1 MGKFKIKA
9 LIHNSFLKHR
19 YRQDEYKTSATQLV
33 FLDNKQQKKVTLRK
47 PFACLAQSVEHAA
60 VNRSVVGSSPTTGAT
75 LKRKPQKENSKKNKK
90 FLTDE
95 YA

>member
-1 MGKFKIKA
+1 MGKFKTKA

-19 YRQDEYKTSATQLV
+19 HKQDGYKTSTTQQV

-47 PFACLAQSVEHAA
+47 SFACLAQSVEHAA

-75 LKRKPQKENSKKNKK
+75 LKRKPQKKNSKKNKK
-90 FLTDE
+90 SLTEE

>member
-33 FLDNKQQKKVTLRK
+33 FLDNKQQKK
-47 PFACLAQSVEHAA
+47 
-60 VNRSVVGSSPTTGAT
+60 
-75 LKRKPQKENSKKNKK
+75 
-90 FLTDE
+90 
-95 YA
+95 

>member
-47 PFACLAQSVEHAA
+47 SFACLAQSVEHAA
-60 VNRSVVGSSPTTGAT
+60 VNRSVVGSSPTTGAIIKENH
-75 LKRKPQKENSKKNKK
+75 KRKIQKRTKN
-90 FLTDE
+90 L
-95 YA
+95 